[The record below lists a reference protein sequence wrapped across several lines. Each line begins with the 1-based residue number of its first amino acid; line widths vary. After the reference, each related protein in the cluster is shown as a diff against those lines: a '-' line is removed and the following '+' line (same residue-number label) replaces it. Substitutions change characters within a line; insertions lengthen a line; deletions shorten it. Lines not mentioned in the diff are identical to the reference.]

1 MTINPNQTHGLR
13 IRFAANLREHR
24 QTQGLSQ
31 EALADLAGLHRT
43 YVSQVERTVTNVSL
57 DNVFKLAQALG
68 VDAHLLFLPRGDE
81 VVGKKG
87 EVKLGGA
94 KHLTPL
100 KVAAKKAGGRR

>member
-1 MTINPNQTHGLR
+1 
-13 IRFAANLREHR
+13 
-24 QTQGLSQ
+24 
-31 EALADLAGLHRT
+31 
-43 YVSQVERTVTNVSL
+43 VSQVERTVTNVSL

-94 KHLTPL
+94 KHLTPV